1 MGTARSL
8 TFQTLY
14 SVSKSVV
21 CSETV
26 TYNSVYML
34 KVFRVVAFLC
44 AIWFR
49 LQTLRAVKRHY
60 CVINRGSEDDRNVS
74 CMYENRSSC
83 MRWDRK
89 IVALVFTSPLSP
101 SHVCRLNV
109 MQSVAF
115 FHSHSFHFRLSFSLL
130 PLFLT
135 RLSCEV
141 EA

>member
-26 TYNSVYML
+26 TFNSVYML

-49 LQTLRAVKRHY
+49 LQTLRAVK
-60 CVINRGSEDDRNVS
+60 
-74 CMYENRSSC
+74 
-83 MRWDRK
+83 
-89 IVALVFTSPLSP
+89 
-101 SHVCRLNV
+101 
-109 MQSVAF
+109 
-115 FHSHSFHFRLSFSLL
+115 
-130 PLFLT
+130 
-135 RLSCEV
+135 
-141 EA
+141 